1 MSRAGPISST
11 PQQNQAA
18 MGVNRE
24 STPGEDS
31 AQAMG
36 PGSSFGQYLQAH
48 RVQKQMSVEQ
58 LAAETR
64 IRVAILRAL
73 EHEDFAQLPPDV
85 FTVGF
90 LKTYAQAV
98 GADGRE
104 AVERYH
110 AQRRLRRPAPADGPP
125 AAADERNV
133 SRKLVV
139 ALTMLAGLIAASL
152 LVYRQWQEVPL
163 ARTADLSS
171 PPALELSEPPVER
184 KVDPPPSTPAAPKHQ
199 LTIVARENSWVKVVI
214 DQGAAS
220 EHKLKAGDQLR
231 LEAQSGFNLLIGNVG
246 GVRLSLD
253 NQAVTI
259 PGKRG
264 EVVNIHLP

>member
-1 MSRAGPISST
+1 
-11 PQQNQAA
+11 
-18 MGVNRE
+18 
-24 STPGEDS
+24 
-31 AQAMG
+31 MG
-36 PGSSFGQYLQAH
+36 PGSSFGQYLQTI
-48 RVQKQMSVEQ
+48 RVQKQMSLEQ
-58 LAAETR
+58 VAAETR
-64 IRVAILRAL
+64 IRVTILRAL

-90 LKTYAQAV
+90 VRTYAQAV
-98 GADGRE
+98 GADGNE

-110 AQRRLRRPAPADGPP
+110 AQRRLRLPALAGDPP
-125 AAADERNV
+125 AASGQRNV

-139 ALTMLAGLIAASL
+139 ALTMLAGLIAACL
-152 LVYRQWQEVPL
+152 LIYRLWQEVPL
-163 ARTADLSS
+163 ATTADVSS
-171 PPALELSEPPVER
+171 PPAVELAKPPVER
-184 KVDPPPSTPAAPKHQ
+184 MANPPPSTPAAPKHQ

-246 GVRLSLD
+246 GVRLSLN